1 MSVQETAAANS
12 QWSYY
17 LAYPSSQRLHQN
29 AVDFLDTYA
38 NKPAVNAAP
47 LLADMMESY
56 IPEMLEA
63 YMRKPT
69 DLAGIG
75 PTGKKVVDMST
86 SAMSKTAA
94 GLTKQI
100 LKKSQ
105 NKDLVEIR
113 GHIES
118 MVLTPEDT
126 ELGIPL
132 SAIEISEELYGR
144 CVAMIERIQTQ
155 PPSEYHDEVIEFLLE
170 LVEVISEEVMKK
182 PIAMMPLGPIVKKMA
197 NLGMDTIL
205 TAALKVVKGVFGKMS
220 DEELFETSKYFDELL
235 VKSPRS

>member
-1 MSVQETAAANS
+1 MSVQPSAADQT

-17 LAYPSSQRLHQN
+17 LAYPSSQALHQN
-29 AVDFLDTYA
+29 ALDFLDTYK

-47 LLADMMESY
+47 LLAEVMESY

-63 YMRKPT
+63 YMKKPT
-69 DLAGIG
+69 KLAGVG
-75 PTGKKVVDMST
+75 PTAKKVVDVST

-100 LKKSQ
+100 LKKST

-113 GHIES
+113 EHIES
-118 MVLTPEDT
+118 MVLNPEDT

-132 SAIEISEELYGR
+132 SAIQIPEELYNK
-144 CVAMIERIQTQ
+144 CVAMIERIQSQ

-170 LVEVISEEVMKK
+170 LVEAISEEVMKK
-182 PIAMMPLGPIVKKMA
+182 PIGMMPLGPIVKKMA

-205 TAALKVVKGVFGKMS
+205 SAALKVVKGVFGKMS
-220 DEELFETSKYFDELL
+220 DEEMLETSKYFDELL
-235 VKSPRS
+235 VKSSAR